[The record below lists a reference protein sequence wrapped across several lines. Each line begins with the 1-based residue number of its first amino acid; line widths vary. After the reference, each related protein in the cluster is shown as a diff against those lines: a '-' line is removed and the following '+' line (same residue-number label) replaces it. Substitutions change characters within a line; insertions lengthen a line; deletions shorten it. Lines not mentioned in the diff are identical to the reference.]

1 MAELIY
7 GRHFGLREAP
17 FGITPDAS
25 FAYDCKA
32 HQEAFNVLMVALRT
46 GEGFIKITGEVG
58 TGKTMLCRRVLAA
71 LGDEYV
77 VCYLPNPLLEP
88 RGLLVAL
95 GRELGLQVSARED
108 PHQLLATLNGAL
120 VRLMQRGMRAVVL
133 IDEAQAMPLAT
144 LETLRLLS
152 NLETDKS
159 KLLQVVLVGQPEL
172 DRNLENPL
180 VRQLRQRIGFHYVI
194 DRLARRELG
203 QYIRHRLQV
212 AGCARPPVFS
222 AAALWFLYR
231 ASRGVPRLVNILVHK
246 ALLLTYA
253 RGEGRVGIRQVMMA
267 ARDTSSASRILI
279 PWLV

>member
-1 MAELIY
+1 
-7 GRHFGLREAP
+7 
-17 FGITPDAS
+17 
-25 FAYDCKA
+25 
-32 HQEAFNVLMVALRT
+32 
-46 GEGFIKITGEVG
+46 
-58 TGKTMLCRRVLAA
+58 
-71 LGDEYV
+71 
-77 VCYLPNPLLEP
+77 
-88 RGLLVAL
+88 
-95 GRELGLQVSARED
+95 
-108 PHQLLATLNGAL
+108 
-120 VRLMQRGMRAVVL
+120 
-133 IDEAQAMPLAT
+133 MPLAT

-222 AAALWFLYR
+222 ALALWFLYR